1 MRRWIVPVALGMVVL
16 YAVLAI
22 GTSCCL
28 FLHGEQLGQVHHHSP
43 SHAGHSALC
52 AWACQ
57 GNPAV
62 SILIATPMVVTFA
75 FVAMLWLVDAAPP
88 TGLFAAGIRSRAPP
102 R

>member
-1 MRRWIVPVALGMVVL
+1 MNPRIGPLAIGMVVL

-28 FLHGEQLGQVHHHSP
+28 FLHAEQQAHHHSP
-43 SHAGHSALC
+43 AQVAHSALC

-57 GNPAV
+57 ANPTTTIHSGVSLSVVFAV
-62 SILIATPMVVTFA
+62 IALLRWYSPAPQTRLFSALIH
-75 FVAMLWLVDAAPP
+75 
-88 TGLFAAGIRSRAPP
+88 SRGPP

>member
-1 MRRWIVPVALGMVVL
+1 MRRWTVPLAMGMVVL

-28 FLHGEQLGQVHHHSP
+28 FLHVEQQGHHHSP
-43 SHAGHSALC
+43 VHVAHSALC

-57 GNPAV
+57 ANPTITVHVGVPLGVVFAV
-62 SILIATPMVVTFA
+62 VALLCLYSAVTR
-75 FVAMLWLVDAAPP
+75 
-88 TGLFAAGIRSRAPP
+88 TQLFAALLHSRGPP